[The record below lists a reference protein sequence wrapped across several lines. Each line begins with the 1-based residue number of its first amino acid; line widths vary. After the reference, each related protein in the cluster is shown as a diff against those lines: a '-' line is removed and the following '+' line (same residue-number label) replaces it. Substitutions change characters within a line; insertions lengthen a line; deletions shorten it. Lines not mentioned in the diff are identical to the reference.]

1 MGYDGILRGRRPHA
15 TLLLVRPRRGSG
27 VIVVLQ
33 CVAAATTTVLT
44 FTVLML
50 ARVLWQTPTT
60 EQLYQVLAVAI
71 VGLLCVPLITLGT
84 ATARLAARSRDD
96 RLATLRL
103 LGATAGRVRRIAV
116 AEVTVTAAIGVA
128 VGSALSALLPFGLG
142 LIWIQGAPITADSLW
157 LPLWTV
163 AVIPPTMVAVASA
176 SALSGLR
183 RVIIS
188 PLGVRMRAQAP
199 RLSRAR
205 MVIAVAVLA
214 GALLVTQFLSPDWGV
229 IVMVS
234 ALAAAVLAV
243 MAILGVVGPLAV
255 SMVAGIRARRA
266 PDADRLIAARGV
278 QDDPRAAWRGVSTLA
293 LATFIAI
300 PVGSL
305 LGYLDTIS
313 RSERRKILTAE
324 QLMLFT
330 DVRTLLVA
338 IVALSFIVVA
348 CQVALTQ
355 TAEVHERRELSQA
368 LDRIGMPRAA
378 LNRARLRR
386 VMMPAHIAVI
396 GAAFASGL
404 LFFPLVGVTIAVA
417 PLFIAAIAC
426 ALALGLLLIRA
437 GVLVTG
443 PALARVLDPRGA
455 RSREGQPP
463 PRPHGVG

>member
-1 MGYDGILRGRRPHA
+1 MA
-15 TLLLVRPRRGSG
+15 A
-27 VIVVLQ
+27 LQ
-33 CVAAATTTVLT
+33 LVAAAVTTVLT
-44 FTVLML
+44 FTVAML
-50 ARVLWQTPTT
+50 ARVLWLAPSA
-60 EQLYQVLAVAI
+60 EIMYQVLAVAI

-116 AEVTVTAAIGVA
+116 TEVTVTAAIGVA
-128 VGSALSALLPFGLG
+128 IGTALSALLPFGLG

-157 LPLWTV
+157 LPLW
-163 AVIPPTMVAVASA
+163 AAAAIPPALVAVASI
-176 SALSGLR
+176 SALIGLR

-188 PLGVRMRAQAP
+188 PLGVHLRAQAP

-205 MVIAVAVLA
+205 VVIAVAVLA

-229 IVMVS
+229 LIVVG

-243 MAILGVVGPLAV
+243 MVILGVVGPLAV

-266 PDADRLIAARGV
+266 PDADGLIAARGV

-293 LATFIAI
+293 LATSIAI

-313 RSERRKILTAE
+313 RSESRQILTAE
-324 QLMLFT
+324 QLTLFT

-338 IVALSFIVVA
+338 IVALSFVVVA
-348 CQVALTQ
+348 CQAALTQ
-355 TAEVHERRELSQA
+355 TAEVHERRELSRA
-368 LDRIGMPRAA
+368 LDRIGMPRAT

-386 VMMPAHIAVI
+386 VMMPAHVAVI
-396 GAAFASGL
+396 GAAIASGL
-404 LFFPLVGVTIAVA
+404 LFLPLVGIAIAVA
-417 PLFIAAIAC
+417 PLFIVAIVC

-437 GVLVTG
+437 GVAVTG
-443 PALARVLDPRGA
+443 PALARVLDPRGS

-463 PRPHGVG
+463 PRPRGVG